1 MLLPCRDDVGVEDVG
16 VEDGPVLDAEDDIL
30 LSMLALDL
38 GDVELNQAQFY
49 ED

>member
-1 MLLPCRDDVGVEDVG
+1 MPRIYRRARSCSG
-16 VEDGPVLDAEDDIL
+16 VEDGSVLDAEDDIL

-38 GDVELNQAQFY
+38 GDVELDQARFY